1 MSQLYRIYKSIA
13 ESIASTVS
21 ASYSSACITAVLIFS
36 IYMGI
41 QLVRC
46 RYRNRSLQTFNM
58 THIFRQGI
66 WLALFASYTYMVL
79 FRTWIDRPQWEKPLE
94 KIFGSWGLYTDKGEF
109 TTEAIENG
117 MLLLPFAWLLG
128 MVMREK
134 WKECPALSVLYRL
147 TLGGFFMSLFIETV
161 QVLWKRGTFQFSD
174 LFYNTVGG
182 MLGGVFFLVFR
193 QLQKR

>member
-13 ESIASTVS
+13 ESIWSTVS
-21 ASYSSACITAVLIFS
+21 ASFSAACMAALLVFS

-41 QLVRC
+41 RLVRC
-46 RYRNRSLQTFNM
+46 WYRNRLLRTSDM

-66 WLALFASYTYMVL
+66 WIGLFVLYTYMVL
-79 FRTWIDRPQWEKPLE
+79 FRTWIDRPYWEKPLE
-94 KIFGSWGLYTDKGEF
+94 KMFGSWGLYTDKGEF

-117 MLLLPFAWLLG
+117 MLLFPFTWLMG
-128 MVMREK
+128 MVLREK
-134 WKECPALSVLYRL
+134 WKERSAASVLYRL
-147 TLGGFFMSLFIETV
+147 TFSGFFMSLFIEAV

-174 LFYNTVGG
+174 LFYNTAGG